1 MSQWKNTTPGY
12 RSKTIQVGGATV
24 IIHRPELTK
33 EEQKKREKDVLHAL
47 ASVKGGVAV

>member
-12 RSKTIQVGGATV
+12 RSKTIQVGSATV

-33 EEQKKREKDVLHAL
+33 EEQTKREKDVLDAL
-47 ASVKGGVAV
+47 ASMKGGVAV